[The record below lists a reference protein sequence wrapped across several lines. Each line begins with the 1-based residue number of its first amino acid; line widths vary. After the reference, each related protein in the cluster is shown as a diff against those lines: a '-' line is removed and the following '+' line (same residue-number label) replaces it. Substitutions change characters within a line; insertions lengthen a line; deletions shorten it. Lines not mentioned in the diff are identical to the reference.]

1 MHSTRESDFEELLK
15 IVRTVCDLQ
24 AAASLLEWDQ
34 ETYMPTGATKARS
47 QQVAT
52 LYSTSHEIF
61 IRDRTGELLERLNG
75 VEEDPMGF
83 QASLV
88 RVTERDFSRAC
99 KLSPDL
105 VGEIAQVTSKAKASW
120 AQAFSE
126 NDFGK
131 FADDLE
137 RVIGLCIQKAEA
149 IGYSDHPYDALLDEY
164 EPDATSAQVKYVFE
178 DLRTKLV
185 PIVQAISEA
194 PQPGDKFLHFSYDA
208 DIQWDFGMEILRD
221 IGFDFQRGRQDTSVH
236 PFSTSFSINDVRLT
250 TRIHERNLISGL
262 FSSLHE
268 AGHGM
273 YEQGI
278 DPELEGTFLAQGTSL
293 GIHESQS
300 RLWEN
305 QVGRSEAFW
314 TCYYRDLQ
322 QRFKRQLGDIS
333 GGEFY
338 QAINRVSPSPIRVEA
353 DEVTY
358 NLHIMLRF
366 ELEMMLLEENV
377 SVQELPGLWFDR
389 MEGYL
394 GIQPESD
401 TEGVL
406 QDIHWAL
413 GAIGYFPTYAL
424 GNLMSAQIFTQA
436 RSILKDLDDQ
446 IARGEFGPLR
456 EWLQTNVY
464 HWGRKLSATEIIEW
478 LTNGTISADSWLK
491 YIRQKYSAIYGNLP

>member
-1 MHSTRESDFEELLK
+1 MRESDFEELLK
-15 IVRTVCDLQ
+15 IVRTVCDLRS
-24 AAASLLEWDQ
+24 AASLLEWDQ
-34 ETYMPTGATKARS
+34 ETYMPTDAAKARS

-61 IRDRTGELLERLNG
+61 IRDRTGELLDRLDG
-75 VEEDPMGF
+75 VEDDPMEF

-88 RVTERDFSRAC
+88 RVTKRDFSRAC

-120 AQAFSE
+120 AYAFGE
-126 NDFGK
+126 NDFDK
-131 FADDLE
+131 FADDLD
-137 RVIGLCIQKAEA
+137 RIVGLCIQKADA

-164 EPDATSAQVKYVFE
+164 EPDATSAQIKYVFE
-178 DLRTKLV
+178 DLRTSLV

-194 PQPGDKFLHFSYDA
+194 PQPDNTFLNFSYDS

-221 IGFDFQRGRQDTSVH
+221 IGFDFQRGRQDLSMH
-236 PFSTSFSINDVRLT
+236 PFSTSFSVHDVRIT
-250 TRIHERNLISGL
+250 TRIHDRNLVSGL
-262 FSSLHE
+262 FGSLHE

-278 DPELEGTFLAQGTSL
+278 DPKLEGTFLAQGTSL

-305 QVGRSEAFW
+305 QVGRSKAFW
-314 TCYYRDLQ
+314 TCYYRDIQ
-322 QRFKRQLGDIS
+322 QRFKSQLGAITKE
-333 GGEFY
+333 EFY
-338 QAINRVSPSPIRVEA
+338 KAINRVHPSPIRVEA

-366 ELEMMLLEENV
+366 ELEMMLLEEKFPV
-377 SVQELPGLWFDR
+377 RELPDLWFDR

-394 GIQPESD
+394 GVQPESD
-401 TEGVL
+401 SEGVL
-406 QDIHWAL
+406 QDIHWAM

-424 GNLMSAQIFTQA
+424 GNLMSAQIYA
-436 RSILKDLDDQ
+436 EAKSALRDLDDQ
-446 IARGEFGPLR
+446 IARGEFTPLR
-456 EWLQTNVY
+456 EWLQMNVY

-478 LTNGTISADSWLK
+478 LTNGTINAEPWLMH
-491 YIRQKYSAIYGNLP
+491 IREKYSAIYGDLP